1 MAHKEFP
8 KQSAA
13 VILNHDSYRPLV
25 DGKITLRIPVVRF
38 AESVVES
45 VRAEH
50 LVAHVVKVRITCSE
64 YPVYIRW
71 TKGRRWE
78 R

>member
-1 MAHKEFP
+1 MAHEEFP

-13 VILNHDSYRPLV
+13 VILNHDGYRPLV

-50 LVAHVVKVRITCSE
+50 LYGSFVINVT
-64 YPVYIRW
+64 W
-71 TKGRRWE
+71 TKNQSYKE
-78 R
+78 AVITT